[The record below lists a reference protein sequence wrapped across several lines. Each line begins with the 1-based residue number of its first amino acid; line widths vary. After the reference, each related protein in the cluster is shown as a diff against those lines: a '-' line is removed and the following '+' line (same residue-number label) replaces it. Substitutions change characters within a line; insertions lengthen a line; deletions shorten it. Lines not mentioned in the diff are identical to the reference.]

1 MKNTDLKNLKS
12 LHQELSELRT
22 DILSNGKE
30 IISYWSKGV
39 ENQDTL
45 YSIQNLAYYMA
56 FRKNDLRPLQSKL
69 QRYGLSSLGR
79 LESRVIENIDTIL
92 VDIAGMIAS
101 DNTLEYPSKES
112 FYRGQKILEKNTDS
126 LIGLP
131 PADRYT
137 RIMVT
142 LPTQAATDKYLIHSL
157 IQNGTDVVRINCAHD
172 DSAIWLKMIEKVK
185 KANKTLDTKCKIA
198 MDIAGP
204 KIRIKRLLTT
214 LKDAKINNGDLLFLS
229 SEECLTDFYAI
240 PLVVD
245 CTAPEIV
252 KHLKAGDPVHI
263 DDGHLRG
270 IVEEVKP
277 EGAVIRIT
285 HCFKQ
290 GGVRLK
296 SERGL
301 SFPKLDYKTEI
312 LTEKDKEDLDFVCR
326 HADIIGISFV
336 KDNEDIQEIQDEINA
351 RIRSERKKD
360 VSLMIKIETLEII
373 DVLPSVI
380 LKAMTQNKICV
391 MIARGDLAVEVG
403 YERLSELQEEIQWIC
418 EAAHIPV
425 IWATQVLENLV
436 KTGIPTRAEMSDIT
450 LGSKSECI
458 MLNKGDYLNDAVIL
472 LNDVLR
478 RFSKHQY
485 KKDPKLRA
493 LGIAGNMWSK

>member
-1 MKNTDLKNLKS
+1 MKDADLKHLKV
-12 LHQELSELRT
+12 LYQELVDLRE
-22 DILSNGKE
+22 DIILQGNE
-30 IISYWSKGV
+30 IISRWSENV
-39 ENQDTL
+39 EDQDTL

-56 FRKNDLRPLQSKL
+56 FRKNDLRALQSKL

-79 LESRVIENIDTIL
+79 LESRVIENLDTIL
-92 VDIAGMIAS
+92 VSIANILAS
-101 DNTLEYPSKES
+101 DTSFKYPSKES
-112 FYRGQKILEKNTDS
+112 FYRGQQILEKNTDCI
-126 LIGLP
+126 IGP
-131 PADRYT
+131 QPADRYS

-172 DSAIWLKMIEKVK
+172 DSVIWKKMIDNVK
-185 KANKTLDTKCKIA
+185 KANESLNKNCKIA

-204 KIRIKRLLTT
+204 KIRTNRLLTT
-214 LKDAKINNGDLLFLS
+214 LKDVKINTGDLLFLTG
-229 SEECLTDFYAI
+229 EQYLTDFYSI

-245 CTAPEIV
+245 CTVPEIV
-252 KHLKAGDPVHI
+252 KHIKVNDPVHI
-263 DDGHLRG
+263 DDGHIKG

-277 EGAVIRIT
+277 EGVVIRIT
-285 HCFKQ
+285 HCFRQ

-296 SERGL
+296 CERGL
-301 SFPKLDYKTEI
+301 NFPKLDYKTDI
-312 LTEKDKEDLDFVCR
+312 LTEKDRADLDFVCQ

-336 KDNEDIQEIQDEINA
+336 KDNQDIQEIQDEINT
-351 RIRSERKKD
+351 RLHPKRKND

-391 MIARGDLAVEVG
+391 MIARGDLAIEVG

-472 LNDVLR
+472 LNDVLA

-493 LGIAGNMWSK
+493 LGIAGNMWNN